1 MEESLAQAREQLLK
15 TKAELGSIVQSIKP
29 ADLDNAHLVS
39 TVNDLSRQLEQEK
52 QDRQLLL
59 QSRSWRFTRPM
70 RWVANMMRTSPIGWS
85 VRKIREFRVNGFNMN
100 LAALDLYRKARAYSN
115 KYGFRALLTRSR
127 VEIVKKAEQTSSV
140 LQFIQPLRSIPSL
153 SQLTQSRFDAL
164 TPLPTYL
171 LSGFHQRRISVVTD
185 SIARGSLFGG
195 VGTALILTTLL
206 ANKLGANLRII
217 TRTEQ
222 VGSKPDPGFMT
233 RSTILTFPK
242 MRCSSR
248 RRGGRLRPH

>member
-1 MEESLAQAREQLLK
+1 M
-15 TKAELGSIVQSIKP
+15 QSIKP

-100 LAALDLYRKARAYSN
+100 LSALDLYRKARAYSN

-195 VGTALILTTLL
+195 VGTALILTTVSY
-206 ANKLGANLRII
+206 
-217 TRTEQ
+217 TH
-222 VGSKPDPGFMT
+222 
-233 RSTILTFPK
+233 LTLPT
-242 MRCSSR
+242 SD
-248 RRGGRLRPH
+248 LV